1 MQRTEDD
8 RAVAE
13 TSGAW
18 AGVIDVFDEGDY
30 CNTTRRIIIV
40 SPLPASLRALVAAL
54 TTRCYDVLV
63 FHHEHDPALAMLQAD
78 LLVVDR
84 TRGGA
89 SEKVQYAGGGA
100 QLMLINGESDASAGE
115 ALVWPQPLDDALAV
129 IERLAEQGT
138 PANSAGPEHGEQL
151 LLKDITVDLKRMTV
165 QRAGQLINLTKT
177 EFDMLKALLTSGGS
191 VLTRQDI
198 MERIWGDSYF
208 GGSNSVDVHIKS
220 LRHKLGDDPKK
231 PHYIVTVR
239 GVGYRIAD

>member
-8 RAVAE
+8 RAIAE
-13 TSGAW
+13 VQSAW
-18 AGVIDVFDEGDY
+18 AGLPDAFDEGDY

-63 FHHEHDPALAMLQAD
+63 FHHEDDPALAMLQAD

-89 SEKVQYAGGGA
+89 SEKVQFAGGGS
-100 QLMLINGESDASAGE
+100 QLTLVHADEEVGGGEV
-115 ALVWPQPLDDALAV
+115 LVWPQPLEGALAV
-129 IERLAEQGT
+129 IERLAEQGQ
-138 PANSAGPEHGEQL
+138 PANAVSPEHGEQL
-151 LLKDITVDLKRMTV
+151 LLKDITVDLRRMTV
-165 QRAGQLINLTKT
+165 QRSGQPINLTKT

-198 MERIWGDSYF
+198 MERIWGDGYF

>member
-8 RAVAE
+8 RAVTEMQASW
-13 TSGAW
+13 TGLPDA
-18 AGVIDVFDEGDY
+18 FDEGDY

-63 FHHEHDPALAMLQAD
+63 FHHEDDPALAMLQAD

-84 TRGGA
+84 TRGGFG
-89 SEKVQYAGGGA
+89 EKMHYAGGGA
-100 QLMLINGESDASAGE
+100 QLALVQGEENAIGGDV
-115 ALVWPQPLDDALAV
+115 LVWPQPLEGALAV
-129 IERLAEQGT
+129 IERLAEQGQ
-138 PANSAGPEHGEQL
+138 PANASVPEHGEQL
-151 LLKDITVDLKRMTV
+151 LLKDIAVDLKRMTV
-165 QRAGQLINLTKT
+165 QRAGQPINLTKT